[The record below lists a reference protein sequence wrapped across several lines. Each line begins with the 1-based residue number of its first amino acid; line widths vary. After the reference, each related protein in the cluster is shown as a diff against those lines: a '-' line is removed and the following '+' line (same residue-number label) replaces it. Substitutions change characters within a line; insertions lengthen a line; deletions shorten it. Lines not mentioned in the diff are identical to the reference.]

1 MKISEELMLLLE
13 RSWWA
18 GLKWNLFGKILDSE
32 CWRHWFFKWFL
43 PLKIQT
49 IPKKTRF
56 WKEKSI
62 ENVVT
67 FAGLPLTLGIEVR
80 ETCALVF
87 GSVIRIGTF
96 FFWYFSQFGCLML
109 SALIFVL
116 CLNGFYCFEFC
127 FAK

>member
-1 MKISEELMLLLE
+1 VVFFIRMRLL
-13 RSWWA
+13 
-18 GLKWNLFGKILDSE
+18 
-32 CWRHWFFKWFL
+32 
-43 PLKIQT
+43 
-49 IPKKTRF
+49 F
-56 WKEKSI
+56 WSRKSRR
-62 ENVVT
+62 
-67 FAGLPLTLGIEVR
+67 IEVR

-109 SALIFVL
+109 SALMFVL